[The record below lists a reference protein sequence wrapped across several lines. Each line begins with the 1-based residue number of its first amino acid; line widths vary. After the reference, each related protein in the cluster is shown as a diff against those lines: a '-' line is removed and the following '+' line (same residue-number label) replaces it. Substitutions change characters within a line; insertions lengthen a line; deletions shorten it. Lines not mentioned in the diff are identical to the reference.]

1 MTTYRELETFVAV
14 VDMGSFKGA
23 ARSLNTSQ
31 SAVSRLIQDFEAM
44 FSQPLFARDQRNARL
59 TPAGHEALRVARAI
73 LRQRA
78 TLTEHFCR
86 AELVAPRL
94 RIGVTEL
101 AAVTWV
107 PSFVGQLRMH
117 YPKILL
123 ELEVGSSPQLF
134 EAVRTGRLSV
144 AMVIDIERT
153 VEMARIPVGTA
164 RMGWYCATGLLP
176 SASLTLNE
184 LEHQTLLLQGASTGA
199 GGLLSAWLA
208 RQSIIP
214 ANVIQSDSLSALSGI
229 AAAGLGIAHLPRAVA
244 SDALQSERLK
254 EVQIPLDSPDLNYVA
269 IARIDTVSAFH
280 RAVIKLAQESCDFD
294 TPFHALPI
302 RKTN

>member
-1 MTTYRELETFVAV
+1 MTTFRELEAFVAV

-31 SAVSRLIQDFEAM
+31 SAVSRLIQEFEAM
-44 FSQPLFARDQRNARL
+44 FSQPLFTRDQRNAKL
-59 TPAGHEALRVARAI
+59 TPAGHDTLRVARSI

-78 TLTEHFCR
+78 NLAEQFCR
-86 AELVAPRL
+86 AELVAPKL

-107 PSFVGQLRMH
+107 PSFVSQIRMH

-134 EAVRTGRLSV
+134 EAVRMGRLSV
-144 AMVIDIERT
+144 AMVIDEGRT

-164 RMGWYCATGLLP
+164 RTGWFCATGLLT

-184 LEHQTLLLQGASTGA
+184 LESQTLLLQGVSTGA
-199 GGLLSAWLA
+199 GKLLNTWLSG
-208 RQSIIP
+208 QSIIP

-244 SDALQSERLK
+244 SDALQSGRLQ
-254 EVQIPLDSPDLNYVA
+254 EVQIPVDSPELKYVA
-269 IARIDTVSAFH
+269 IARIDIVSAFH
-280 RAVIKLAQESCDFD
+280 RAIIKIAQECCDFN
-294 TPFHALPI
+294 TPFHAMPI
-302 RKTN
+302 PQSN